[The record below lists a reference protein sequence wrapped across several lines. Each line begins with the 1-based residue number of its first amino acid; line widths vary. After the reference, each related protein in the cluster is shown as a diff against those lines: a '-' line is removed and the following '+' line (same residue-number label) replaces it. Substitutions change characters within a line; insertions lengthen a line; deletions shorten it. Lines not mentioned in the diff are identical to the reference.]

1 MNPENLK
8 SSDVASVL
16 TKDVLAPTSVP
27 LNGTTYMYAVE
38 PGGIVIGLLFR
49 ALSNCVHISSGDVV
63 CAVAVA
69 INVYPVDGLP
79 SKSYKKL

>member
-16 TKDVLAPTSVP
+16 TNDVLSPTPVP

-38 PGGIVIGLLFR
+38 PGDIEIGLLFS
-49 ALSNCVHISSGDVV
+49 ALFNCVHISCGDVV

-69 INVYPVDGLP
+69 INV
-79 SKSYKKL
+79 